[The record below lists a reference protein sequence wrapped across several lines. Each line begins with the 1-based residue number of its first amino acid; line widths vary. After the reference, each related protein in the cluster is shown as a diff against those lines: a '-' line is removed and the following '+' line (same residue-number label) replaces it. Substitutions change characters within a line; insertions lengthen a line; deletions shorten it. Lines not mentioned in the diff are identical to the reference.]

1 MREHSRSTYY
11 DRLRL
16 PDSDA
21 QKRAPTAGNYHDIS
35 IDVVMLREGGA
46 SSNHGERLCLLD
58 RPLARTMT
66 AGGRFPDN
74 SSCSQA

>member
-1 MREHSRSTYY
+1 MTAY
-11 DRLRL
+11 DC
-16 PDSDA
+16 PIPMHKS
-21 QKRAPTAGNYHDIS
+21 APTAGKYHDIP

-58 RPLARTMT
+58 RPLSRTMT